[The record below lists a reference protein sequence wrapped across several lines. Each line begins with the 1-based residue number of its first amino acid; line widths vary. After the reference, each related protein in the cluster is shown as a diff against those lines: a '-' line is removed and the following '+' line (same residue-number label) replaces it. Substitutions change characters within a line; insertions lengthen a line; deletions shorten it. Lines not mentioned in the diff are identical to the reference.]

1 MIIYGLLIYIGIK
14 SAFPMAY
21 FIFCTVGICFHLF
34 TTLQNMAKEQQLR
47 ISVMNVVEII
57 ESSLKDK

>member
-14 SAFPMAY
+14 AAFPLAY
-21 FIFCTVGICFHLF
+21 HIFCTVGICFHLF
-34 TTLQNMAKEQQLR
+34 TTLQNIAKEQQLR
-47 ISVMNVVEII
+47 KSIMNVVEII

>member
-1 MIIYGLLIYIGIK
+1 
-14 SAFPMAY
+14 MAY

-47 ISVMNVVEII
+47 KSVMNVVEII